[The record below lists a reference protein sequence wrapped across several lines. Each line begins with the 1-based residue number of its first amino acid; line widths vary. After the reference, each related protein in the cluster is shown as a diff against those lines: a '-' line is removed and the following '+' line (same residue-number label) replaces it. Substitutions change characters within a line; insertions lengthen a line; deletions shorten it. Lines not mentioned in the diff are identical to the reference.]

1 MCVLCVQSRVLSCSQ
16 APSAASDGVLA
27 LDLCSL
33 LSVLSQAESAL
44 QRRCEELQVSG
55 AATLPA
61 AGQRSQRADCICVC
75 VCQGA
80 ELNRRRL
87 GEDNTALQLRLK
99 QLEDDN
105 QQLQAHTQHTQ
116 QELTRTVDILSRY
129 AHTPLPSEKPR
140 PLLDGRQC
148 SSLFRC
154 VLCLFG

>member
-1 MCVLCVQSRVLSCSQ
+1 M
-16 APSAASDGVLA
+16 A
-27 LDLCSL
+27 LPHFL
-33 LSVLSQAESAL
+33 
-44 QRRCEELQVSG
+44 LQVRGHRGLTAS
-55 AATLPA
+55 
-61 AGQRSQRADCICVC
+61 VC